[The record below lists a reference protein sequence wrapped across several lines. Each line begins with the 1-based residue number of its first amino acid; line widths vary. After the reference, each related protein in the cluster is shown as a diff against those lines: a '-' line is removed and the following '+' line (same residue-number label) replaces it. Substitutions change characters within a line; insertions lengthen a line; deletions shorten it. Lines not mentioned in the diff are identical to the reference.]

1 MVKSLVL
8 LFVLG
13 GALALGG
20 CAHPL
25 TLSPNL
31 TALAGTGTAKITKNV
46 GLLITEDD
54 KKLEVTSPGG
64 GGDKVRYFPYRDLEA
79 ALYVALSESFASVSR
94 GSGPTDAKVQSE
106 SLSYIVTPRVQTT
119 SSSDS
124 VLTWPPTLFTVELN
138 CLVADSRGARITEV
152 RVVGEGRATF
162 DEFKVSGG
170 ALSANRAA
178 EDAVKKLIKAL
189 GETAVLR

>member
-94 GSGPTDAKVQSE
+94 VSGPTDAKVQSE